1 MGNGIHTFYDI
12 KENDNYLS
20 LIQSVEILRQKKGF
34 TNQQLDDVL
43 GSEKAYKSVKKGI
56 KGLTMSQF
64 IDILFA
70 MEATFDELLFES
82 QNKGIHP
89 ELMG

>member
-12 KENDNYLS
+12 KQNDNYLS

-34 TNQQLDDVL
+34 TNQQLDEVI
-43 GSEKAYKSVKKGI
+43 GSEKAYNSVKKGK

-64 IDILFA
+64 IDILEI

-82 QNKGIHP
+82 QNGGLHP
-89 ELMG
+89 EIKG